1 MTLRPD
7 LIALA
12 DLVQPHS
19 RVLDIGCGEGALL
32 AYLEREKHCDARG
45 LEISHDGVQKGVER
59 GLSIVQGNADTDL
72 VNYPDDGFDQVILS
86 QTLQAT
92 QNPKRVLEELLRIAP
107 KVVISIPNFGHW
119 RIRLSLLMTGRM
131 PVSKQLPSHWYDTP
145 NIHLCTICDLAQLV
159 GDVGAH
165 IEKLVVLDDAG
176 RARVQK
182 NRSLSWANLMAS
194 QAVFLV
200 SRA

>member
-1 MTLRPD
+1 MSLRPD

-12 DLVQPHS
+12 DLVEPRS
-19 RVLDIGCGEGALL
+19 RVLDIGCGEGVLL
-32 AYLEREKHCDARG
+32 AHLESEKHCDARG

-72 VNYPDDGFDQVILS
+72 MNYPNDGFDQVILS

-92 QNPKRVLEELLRIAP
+92 QNPRRVLEELLRIAP
-107 KVVISIPNFGHW
+107 KVVISVPNFGHW
-119 RIRLSLLMTGRM
+119 RIRLSLLLTGKM
-131 PVSKQLPSHWYDTP
+131 PVTPHLPARWYDTP

-159 GDVGAH
+159 GDVGAR
-165 IEKLVVLDDAG
+165 IEKLVVLDGVG
-176 RARVQK
+176 RARIQK
-182 NRSLSWANLMAS
+182 NKSLSWANLTAA
-194 QAVFLV
+194 QAVFLI